1 MGCISGGSLVFEAIS
16 CHLHLQ
22 SHQIRIHNS
31 RDTEFYLTARSSP
44 IIEHCTEMRFGRFV
58 NSAEI
63 GGKAALEYPGWESD
77 AQENGLAL
85 THENNMFGKVLDFNW
100 HK

>member
-1 MGCISGGSLVFEAIS
+1 
-16 CHLHLQ
+16 
-22 SHQIRIHNS
+22 
-31 RDTEFYLTARSSP
+31 
-44 IIEHCTEMRFGRFV
+44 MRFGRFV

>member
-1 MGCISGGSLVFEAIS
+1 M
-16 CHLHLQ
+16 H
-22 SHQIRIHNS
+22 
-31 RDTEFYLTARSSP
+31 
-44 IIEHCTEMRFGRFV
+44 FGRFV
-58 NSAEI
+58 NKAEI